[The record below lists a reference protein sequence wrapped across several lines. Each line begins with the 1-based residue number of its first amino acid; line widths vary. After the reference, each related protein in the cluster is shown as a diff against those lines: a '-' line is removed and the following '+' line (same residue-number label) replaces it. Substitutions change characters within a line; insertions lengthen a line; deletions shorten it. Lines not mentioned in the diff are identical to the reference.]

1 MLSRVRRPATLLLAV
16 IVVATSGVLLAST
29 AGAVAPTG
37 SPVVARSAASPV
49 EVQQREAQQ
58 VEAQRFERWATITR
72 IPLGYYYD
80 AGQQNTHLVVT
91 EVEGGLRYADR
102 RTDVLRDKRRMPD
115 SCDRKPS
122 KVGLVVVCGVPNDV
136 SARNPFRVKVFTRL
150 GDDYVDTS
158 ALRAG
163 FRLYG
168 LADQGNDTFFGGDGN
183 DFVNGAPG
191 IDRVRGGA
199 GHDLL
204 RGGQQHDVVFG
215 GPGKDKLSGLD
226 GPDRLYGGPGNDR
239 VGGHEGDDRLYAGS
253 GTDFMLCWTGF
264 DRVYAQRRDRIMADC
279 ERKIWV

>member
-1 MLSRVRRPATLLLAV
+1 MHARVRRPVT
-16 IVVATSGVLLAST
+16 VLLAIVVVTTSGALVSGS
-29 AGAVAPTG
+29 AGAMQPSDASVAPDVSAST
-37 SPVVARSAASPV
+37 VV
-49 EVQQREAQQ
+49 
-58 VEAQRFERWATITR
+58 AQRFERWATIVR

-91 EVEGGLRYADR
+91 EVKGGLRYADR
-102 RTDVLRDKRRMPD
+102 RTDVLRAKKKMPD

-122 KVGLVVVCGVPNDV
+122 KVGLVVVCRVPNDV
-136 SARNPFRVKVFTRL
+136 TAGNPLRVKVFTRL

-168 LADQGNDTFFGGDGN
+168 LADQGNDTYIGGDGN

-199 GHDLL
+199 GNDLL
-204 RGGQQHDVVFG
+204 RGGENHDAVWG

-226 GPDRLYGGPGNDR
+226 GPDRLYGGSGNDR

>member
-1 MLSRVRRPATLLLAV
+1 MLSRARHPVTLLLAV
-16 IVVATSGVLLAST
+16 IVVATSGVWLASA
-29 AGAVAPTG
+29 AGAVAPSG
-37 SPVVARSAASPV
+37 APAVATSESSTV
-49 EVQQREAQQ
+49 EAQQ
-58 VEAQRFERWATITR
+58 VEAHEVEAQRFERWATITR

-80 AGQQNTHLVVT
+80 AGQQNTHLVVS
-91 EVEGGLRYADR
+91 EVKGGLRYSDR
-102 RTDVLRDKRRMPD
+102 HTDVLRSKRHMPD

-136 SARNPFRVKVFTRL
+136 RARNPLRVKVFTRL

-168 LADQGNDTFFGGDGN
+168 LADQGNDTYIGGGGN

-191 IDRVRGGA
+191 IDHVRGGA
-199 GHDLL
+199 GNDLL
-204 RGGQQHDVVFG
+204 RGGLNHDVVFG

-239 VGGHEGDDRLYAGS
+239 VGGHEGDDRLYAGP